1 MKKSIKVLVV
11 AAILCCILAVCLT
24 ACNNPDKNNG
34 TGSNG
39 SGNESNNSG
48 NAINEIEEFRSIM
61 SNVLDK
67 FNTKEEAQLLSKM
80 STAKVFEY
88 ASEREI
94 YKFMESAEKEVYEK
108 DEILDMVALSNF
120 IAMFSYGEV
129 LSQVS
134 GTDKIYDIP
143 MKVDMGE
150 DIFPHT
156 GYVIVKSKGT
166 HRIAYLYASSE
177 KYGEIVYMYD
187 IDYISAENFSAR
199 MLLLTM
205 DTIEI
210 KNERSESISYYI
222 YGDTDNRAIFMKGEW
237 SEEASYGAM
246 AYRDI
251 ASGISYITSS
261 EKSVDSCF
269 AKIKSHYEGIDME
282 LLRTLKDNVKYDIAY
297 EQYNKVADEL
307 LEKYD
312 VQMHL
317 N

>member
-1 MKKSIKVLVV
+1 MAVEMKSIT
-11 AAILCCILAVCLT
+11 AVMPSMKL
-24 ACNNPDKNNG
+24 K
-34 TGSNG
+34 
-39 SGNESNNSG
+39 
-48 NAINEIEEFRSIM
+48 EFRSIM
-61 SNVLDK
+61 TNVLDK

-80 STAKVFEY
+80 SNCEMVFDTR
-88 ASEREI
+88 ANVKFII
-94 YKFMESAEKEVYEK
+94 YGSAEKEVYEK

-177 KYGEIVYMYD
+177 RYGEIVYMYD

-222 YGDTDNRAIFMKGEW
+222 YGDTDNRAI
-237 SEEASYGAM
+237 
-246 AYRDI
+246 
-251 ASGISYITSS
+251 
-261 EKSVDSCF
+261 
-269 AKIKSHYEGIDME
+269 
-282 LLRTLKDNVKYDIAY
+282 L
-297 EQYNKVADEL
+297 
-307 LEKYD
+307 
-312 VQMHL
+312 
-317 N
+317 